1 MDKKMKKVESGFTL
15 IELVI
20 VIVILGILA
29 APALPRFV
37 DLTSDA
43 NQAAVEGF
51 AGALNGGNNINF
63 ATYLARRVDT
73 TTAVDAGVN
82 TEVVNTTAGCT
93 SALDALLQD
102 SVPANYAIS
111 GSAAAL
117 TFGANRNC
125 IIGVD
130 SNSFTASFTVTGA
143 D

>member
-1 MDKKMKKVESGFTL
+1 MRTTESGFTL

-29 APALPRFV
+29 ATALPRFV
-37 DLTSDA
+37 DLTGDA
-43 NQAAVEGF
+43 NQSAVEGF

-73 TTAVDAGVN
+73 TTPVDVGNAI
-82 TEVVNTTAGCT
+82 VVDTTGGCTTAG
-93 SALDALLQD
+93 LQALLQD
-102 SVPANYAIS
+102 NLPANYAIS

-117 TFGANRNC
+117 AFGVNRAC

-130 SNSFTASFTVTGA
+130 SNAFTASFTVTGA

>member
-1 MDKKMKKVESGFTL
+1 MKKTESGFTL

-20 VIVILGILA
+20 VIVILAILA
-29 APALPRFV
+29 ATALPRFV

-43 NQAAVEGF
+43 NQSAVDGF

-73 TTAVDAGVN
+73 TNPVDVAADRTAQ
-82 TEVVNTTAGCT
+82 VVNTRTGCT
-93 SALDALLQD
+93 VALQNLLQD
-102 SVPANYAIS
+102 DLPANYAIS

-117 TFGANRNC
+117 AFGANRSC
-125 IIGVD
+125 VVGID
-130 SNSFTASFTVTGA
+130 SNAFTASFTITGA